1 MKWENLIIQRGVD
14 SRQFVLEFL
23 HDRKRNVMIVGGGGF
38 DPRATHVTKL
48 LTEDSKA
55 TVQGVYFREERPSP
69 SPRLSQRADQNIT
82 VLKQFVPHAS
92 FHTLEIFAADGAPV
106 GGRKAI
112 EVLNATSL
120 QGVTDLAVD
129 ISALSPGIYYPIIR
143 FYCDRL
149 KYDAQTNLHLFVAS
163 HPSLDEKITRT
174 SDDKA
179 SFVHGFK
186 GTLALDQSNK
196 AAKLWLPQ
204 LTSGSSAQL
213 RTLYAFLQV
222 EDVCPILPF
231 PSHDPQI
238 SDRLVW
244 EHREL
249 LDSWEVDFRNVVFA
263 AEDDPRDLYF
273 SISRIVEKR
282 RMVFRKLGGSVVCLS
297 PLGSKLLSVGGLLA
311 AMEFNLPVAYVEVN
325 SYDLGEGN
333 EWSGDGDIVHI
344 WLSGEAYQS
353 VS

>member
-1 MKWENLIIQRGVD
+1 MRWEDLIVQRGSD
-14 SRQFVLEFL
+14 AQQFALQFL
-23 HDRKRNVMIVGGGGF
+23 HDPQRSIMIVGGAGF

-48 LTEDSKA
+48 ITTDSKA
-55 TVQGVYFREERPSP
+55 TVQSVYFREERPSP
-69 SPRLSQRADQNIT
+69 SSRLSERADQNISE
-82 VLKQFVPHAS
+82 LKRFVPSAT
-92 FHTLEIFAADGAPV
+92 FHQLDIFATDGAAI

-112 EVLNATSL
+112 ELLNAISL
-120 QGVTDLAVD
+120 QGVTDIAVD
-129 ISALSPGIYYPIIR
+129 ISALSPGIYYPVIR
-143 FYCDRL
+143 FYRDRL
-149 KYDAQTNLHLFVAS
+149 KDSAQTNLHLFVVS
-163 HPSLDEKITRT
+163 HPSLDEKITRV

-186 GTLALDQSNK
+186 GTLALDESKK

-204 LTSGSSAQL
+204 LTSGSTAQL

-249 LDSWEVDFRNVVFA
+249 LGSWEVDFRNVVFA

-273 SISRIVEKR
+273 SICRIVEKR
-282 RMVFRKLGGSVVCLS
+282 QMVFRELGGSVVCLS

-311 AMEFNLPVAYVEVN
+311 AMEFNLPVAYVEAN
-325 SYDLGEGN
+325 SYDLDEDEGCPD
-333 EWSGDGDIVHI
+333 DGDIVHI
-344 WLSGEAYQS
+344 WLLGEAYQS